1 MSNPGEMVADISDTP
16 QQYAERLK
24 KIQEAG
30 HRITM
35 VQFADGVWVITY
47 VMAQVER
54 HAMLAKH

>member
-1 MSNPGEMVADISDTP
+1 MVADISDTP